1 MNNKKFIIG
10 AITLLVIAV
19 VVIVKTTYFS
29 SKSEADETYYVIE
42 DEDTEYEGE
51 GITTEYLPSEEVE
64 YTYNENESDIVNL
77 SDEDFNPD
85 DYTNID
91 EYKDYVEN
99 RLTGAVE
106 EFEEVNECNVYV
118 DVDDDFTI
126 SHATVEYTIPEDL
139 DMSEQEITELEAK
152 ISEYIASSLKI
163 DISNIGYFRLF

>member
-1 MNNKKFIIG
+1 MKKASI
-10 AITLLVIAV
+10 ALLLGICALMIVSCGKEASDTEDAEYVKNEAV
-19 VVIVKTTYFS
+19 ES
-29 SKSEADETYYVIE
+29 DETANR
-42 DEDTEYEGE
+42 DE
-51 GITTEYLPSEEVE
+51 LVE

>member
-1 MNNKKFIIG
+1 MIVSCGKEASDTEDAEYVKNE
-10 AITLLVIAV
+10 AV
-19 VVIVKTTYFS
+19 ES
-29 SKSEADETYYVIE
+29 DETANR
-42 DEDTEYEGE
+42 DE
-51 GITTEYLPSEEVE
+51 LVE